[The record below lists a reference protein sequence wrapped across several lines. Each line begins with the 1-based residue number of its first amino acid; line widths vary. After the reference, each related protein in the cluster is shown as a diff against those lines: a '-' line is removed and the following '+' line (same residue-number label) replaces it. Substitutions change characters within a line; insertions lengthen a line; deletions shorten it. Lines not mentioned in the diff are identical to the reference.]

1 VEAIFQK
8 GGEMIKRKTNPYS
21 RREMERTKRH
31 VLAAGR
37 ELLLAAQGALR
48 FCKDYVEFS
57 PPRASRPHLVN
68 FFQRGI
74 SMADELG
81 RGLLEAAPVKRA
93 AEGLAKPILNIMEWE
108 MRSEAKSRRRAR
120 PKTASRKKKR
130 TTKRKT
136 SKKRR

>member
-1 VEAIFQK
+1 
-8 GGEMIKRKTNPYS
+8 MIKSKTNPYS
-21 RREMERTKRH
+21 QREMERTKQH

-57 PPRASRPHLVN
+57 PPRASHPHLID
-68 FFQRGI
+68 FLQRGI

-93 AEGLAKPILNIMEWE
+93 AEGLVKPILNIMEWE
-108 MRSEAKSRRRAR
+108 MRSEAKSRRSAR
-120 PKTASRKKKR
+120 PKTASRKKKK
-130 TTKRKT
+130 TT
-136 SKKRR
+136 KKRRTSKRS